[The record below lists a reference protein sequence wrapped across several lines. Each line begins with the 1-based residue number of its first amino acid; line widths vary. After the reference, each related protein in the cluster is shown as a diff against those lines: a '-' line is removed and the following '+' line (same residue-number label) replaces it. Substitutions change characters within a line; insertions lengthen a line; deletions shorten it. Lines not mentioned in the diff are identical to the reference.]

1 MKTLNTKS
9 YRMGLASGGSM
20 AVGAAQR
27 SARTPEE
34 KKNLYIRIAIMIVA
48 ACIFV
53 FAGSQIFMIF
63 YKYYES
69 DKIYSNVSN
78 EVLNNSGHTA
88 SIVIDNSDNTD
99 NTNIQVEAFDYD
111 HEKLL
116 SINSDAIGYLYLPA
130 SNTRLPLVQGSDND
144 YYLNHSFDGT
154 NNSSGCVF
162 EDYRIKDGISS
173 TNVILYGHHMK
184 NDGMFAP
191 LKYYQNQNH
200 YNTEGN
206 DVFYLYT
213 GNRIIQY
220 KIFSVHIDEP
230 ISPTYTFNFPN
241 VASLR
246 EYAAEMKDLSMYD
259 TGVDVSNATQIVTL
273 STCTAT
279 GDKRIIVQGMYVG
292 EGVLNSTSE

>member
-99 NTNIQVEAFDYD
+99 NTNIQV
-111 HEKLL
+111 
-116 SINSDAIGYLYLPA
+116 
-130 SNTRLPLVQGSDND
+130 
-144 YYLNHSFDGT
+144 
-154 NNSSGCVF
+154 
-162 EDYRIKDGISS
+162 
-173 TNVILYGHHMK
+173 
-184 NDGMFAP
+184 
-191 LKYYQNQNH
+191 
-200 YNTEGN
+200 
-206 DVFYLYT
+206 
-213 GNRIIQY
+213 
-220 KIFSVHIDEP
+220 
-230 ISPTYTFNFPN
+230 
-241 VASLR
+241 
-246 EYAAEMKDLSMYD
+246 
-259 TGVDVSNATQIVTL
+259 
-273 STCTAT
+273 
-279 GDKRIIVQGMYVG
+279 
-292 EGVLNSTSE
+292 

>member
-34 KKNLYIRIAIMIVA
+34 KRNLYIRIAIMIVA

-88 SIVIDNSDNTD
+88 SIITEDPDNSVD
-99 NTNIQVEAFDYD
+99 IQVEAFDYD

-116 SINSDAIGYLYLPA
+116 SINSDAIGYFYLPA
-130 SNTRLPLVQGSDND
+130 
-144 YYLNHSFDGT
+144 
-154 NNSSGCVF
+154 
-162 EDYRIKDGISS
+162 
-173 TNVILYGHHMK
+173 
-184 NDGMFAP
+184 
-191 LKYYQNQNH
+191 
-200 YNTEGN
+200 
-206 DVFYLYT
+206 
-213 GNRIIQY
+213 
-220 KIFSVHIDEP
+220 
-230 ISPTYTFNFPN
+230 
-241 VASLR
+241 
-246 EYAAEMKDLSMYD
+246 
-259 TGVDVSNATQIVTL
+259 
-273 STCTAT
+273 
-279 GDKRIIVQGMYVG
+279 
-292 EGVLNSTSE
+292 